1 MRLGIF
7 RPRQVVQRVT
17 ANAGNRVFIAG
28 GVGPGR
34 QALRPA
40 PTSPAPAA
48 QPPVQEGKTP

>member
-17 ANAGNRVFIAG
+17 ANAGNRAFIAG